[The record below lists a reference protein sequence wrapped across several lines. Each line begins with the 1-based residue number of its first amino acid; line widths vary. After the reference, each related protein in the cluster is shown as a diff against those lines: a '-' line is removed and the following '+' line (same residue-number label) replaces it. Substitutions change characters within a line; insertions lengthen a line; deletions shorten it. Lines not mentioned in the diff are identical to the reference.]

1 MRMLAAITVTL
12 EAPRGGHGSR
22 AGLERRVAE
31 VRRGQHIARLL
42 QVEIQQEH
50 GRWRLA
56 AWVDAAE
63 YQRLTQERFGLRVL
77 MTDRDDLPTAEII
90 TAYRGQ
96 SRAERAFREMKDPE
110 GCALRP
116 QYHWTDQKLQV
127 HAFCCVMAFL
137 LLKLLERQAQ
147 RAGLPV
153 RSPRSVLRQL
163 EAIREVLVIEAG
175 ARGRPRVR
183 RQLEELDP
191 PVARLAR
198 CFGLVP
204 TPDEVVTTGRPG

>member
-1 MRMLAAITVTL
+1 
-12 EAPRGGHGSR
+12 EAPRGGRGGR

-31 VRRGQHIARLL
+31 LLRGQHMRRLL
-42 QVEIQQEH
+42 HIEILQER
-50 GRWRLA
+50 GRWHLA

-63 YQRLTQERFGLRVL
+63 YRRLTEEQFGLQLL
-77 MTDRDDLPTAEII
+77 MTDRDDLATADLIL
-90 TAYRGQ
+90 AYRGQ
-96 SRAERAFREMKDPE
+96 SRAERAFRQMKDPE

-127 HAFCCVMAFL
+127 HALCCVLAFL
-137 LLKLLERQAQ
+137 LLKLLERQAR

-163 EAIREVLVIEAG
+163 EAIREVMVIEAG

-183 RQLEELDP
+183 R
-191 PVARLAR
+191 RLGA
-198 CFGLVP
+198 
-204 TPDEVVTTGRPG
+204 